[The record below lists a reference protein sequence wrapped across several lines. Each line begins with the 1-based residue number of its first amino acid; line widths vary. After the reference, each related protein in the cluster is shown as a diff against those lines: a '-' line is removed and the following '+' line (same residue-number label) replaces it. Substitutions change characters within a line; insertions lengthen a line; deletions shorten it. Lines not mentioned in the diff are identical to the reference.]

1 MNDLLNEFNL
11 LSLNNQQKN
20 LIHLESFFNNLLNYH
35 DNNCPWIYILKSL
48 DYKYQKEII
57 ISSEQIKK
65 LKKGWKGKSNQF
77 ESRLLCKMDTL
88 EDRPKIFKELNIHI
102 ISIKNG
108 LYLITPS
115 SNYLKLIYN
124 NKKLIKLNTN
134 KNSQIL
140 NLGNSETSM
149 LDNLRYCG
157 LFETKDFLNEP
168 ILFGSLLNGRHRCSF
183 VTILNGKKIKI
194 DGCQFE
200 TDGCFESKNYIL
212 IIELKN
218 GKNIKSFNIRQLYFP
233 YRYIYDKIKNK
244 KIISLFISKDKNNII
259 HIFKVDWKHPK
270 IMTSIYQINHFK
282 YKFNN

>member
-1 MNDLLNEFNL
+1 MNDLFNEFNL

-88 EDRPKIFKELNIHI
+88 EDRPKIFKDLNIHI
-102 ISIKNG
+102 LSIKNG

-115 SNYLKLIYN
+115 SNYLKLNYHN
-124 NKKLIKLNTN
+124 TKLTKLTKLIKLNTN

-157 LFETKDFLNEP
+157 LFETKDYLKVGGNALWNLGKVLEKFNLNSKIYIE
-168 ILFGSLLNGRHRCSF
+168 FSF
-183 VTILNGKKIKI
+183 DPTKTVKVT
-194 DGCQFE
+194 
-200 TDGCFESKNYIL
+200 S
-212 IIELKN
+212 
-218 GKNIKSFNIRQLYFP
+218 
-233 YRYIYDKIKNK
+233 
-244 KIISLFISKDKNNII
+244 ISK
-259 HIFKVDWKHPK
+259 H
-270 IMTSIYQINHFK
+270 
-282 YKFNN
+282 